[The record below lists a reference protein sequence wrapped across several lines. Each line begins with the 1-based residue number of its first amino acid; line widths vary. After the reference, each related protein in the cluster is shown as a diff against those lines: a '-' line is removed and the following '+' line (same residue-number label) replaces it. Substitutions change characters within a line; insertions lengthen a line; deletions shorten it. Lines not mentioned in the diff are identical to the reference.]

1 MEVGEAKVVDVT
13 EATQVGAARR
23 EAMIMA
29 REAGLDENDCGRVGI
44 VVTEAA
50 TNLAKHARHGRL
62 VLQEVAEP
70 RGALVA
76 LALDGGP
83 GVEHLGNP
91 MSDGYSTSGTP
102 GTGLG
107 AMARQASFF
116 DIHSTP
122 GKGTSVCLAIWARQ
136 PGRKVA
142 WGAVGGLSVPRHGET
157 VSGDGWAVRA
167 SKGRRTL
174 LVTDGLGHGLLAHEA
189 SVAARA
195 IFVEHADEP
204 ITEIVERIHAGLRH
218 TRGAAVAVCR
228 LDPHDGVARFC
239 GVGNIAGRILDG
251 ERTWGL
257 VSHHGTAGLEARKIQ
272 EFSYPW
278 KPGSTLVLS
287 SDGLATRWD
296 LSEYPGLLQHDPTLI
311 AGVLYRDHARER
323 DDVTVVVARHEAA

>member
-1 MEVGEAKVVDVT
+1 VVDVT
-13 EATQVGAARR
+13 EVTQVGEARR
-23 EAMIMA
+23 EAMTMA

-62 VLQEVAEP
+62 LLQEVVEP

-107 AMARQASFF
+107 AMVRQASFF
-116 DIHSTP
+116 DIHSQI
-122 GKGTSVCLAIWARQ
+122 GKGTSVCMAIW
-136 PGRKVA
+136 GRHA
-142 WGAVGGLSVPRHGET
+142 GRLAPWGMVGGLSVPCRGET
-157 VSGDGWAVRA
+157 VSGDGWAVRE
-167 SKGRRTL
+167 SKGRRTI
-174 LVTDGLGHGLLAHEA
+174 LVTDGLGHGTLAHEA

-195 IFVEHADEP
+195 IFVAHADEP
-204 ITEIVERIHAGLRH
+204 LTEIVERMHAGLRH

-228 LDPHDGVARFC
+228 LDPHDNVARFC
-239 GVGNIAGRILDG
+239 GVGNIAGRILNG
-251 ERTWGL
+251 ERTWGM
-257 VSHHGTAGLEARKIQ
+257 VSHHGTAGSEARKIQ

-278 KPGSTLVLS
+278 QPGSLLVLA

-296 LSEYPGLLQHDPTLI
+296 LGDYPGLVQRDPMLI

-323 DDVTVVVARHEAA
+323 DDVTVVVARHEGS